1 MLDRFRNRWYAFFY
15 RTISSILKIVF
26 TIEAGFLSR
35 SHRQKLAHYSADII
49 SWGVVIIIIIYLGEL
64 LELPITYYN
73 IFSYLFIR
81 NLIIM
86 ATISILLYIS
96 MSELFVRLIPDFIVA
111 KSFLRPILIILSL
124 IIGHD
129 FIFTPKLLG

>member
-1 MLDRFRNRWYAFFY
+1 LFFY
-15 RTISSILKIVF
+15 RTISSFLRIIF
-26 TIEAGFLSR
+26 IIEAGFVSR
-35 SHRQKLAHYSADII
+35 SLRQKLAHYSADII
-49 SWGVVIIIIIYLGEL
+49 SWGVVIVIIIYLGEL

-86 ATISILLYIS
+86 AAVSILFYVSI
-96 MSELFVRLIPDFIVA
+96 SELIIRIFPDPIVA
-111 KSFLRPILIILSL
+111 KTYLRPILIILSL
-124 IIGHD
+124 TIGHD